1 MWWWVDSLTSL
12 SRERVRHVSDT
23 ELLHK
28 SKGEPLRRLEVFTGS
43 GRRRAWSAEAESA
56 DSHRSYESGD
66 EVSAVA
72 RRHGLTP
79 QQLFGWRRDVRRRST
94 RRQSNDAAEMSFRA
108 GSCGDRRASRGAA
121 RGAVLPNGE
130 RDDRDRAWRGRVRVG
145 PGTDL
150 ATLTKVLRAVKAA
163 T

>member
-1 MWWWVDSLTSL
+1 MGDCLTSL

-28 SKGEPLRRLEVFTGS
+28 SKPEAVRRLEVFTGS
-43 GRRRAWSAEAESA
+43 GRRRAWTPEQKARILAE
-56 DSHRSYESGD
+56 SYESGD

-72 RRHGLTP
+72 RRYGLTP
-79 QQLFGWRRDVRRRST
+79 QQLFGWRRDARRHAARRRGSDGGVT
-94 RRQSNDAAEMSFRA
+94 FTPVMVDASMPDARPPA
-108 GSCGDRRASRGAA
+108 ATVLPGSAAIWVEIVFGAA
-121 RGAVLPNGE
+121 T
-130 RDDRDRAWRGRVRVG
+130 VRVG
-145 PGTDL
+145 AGTDV